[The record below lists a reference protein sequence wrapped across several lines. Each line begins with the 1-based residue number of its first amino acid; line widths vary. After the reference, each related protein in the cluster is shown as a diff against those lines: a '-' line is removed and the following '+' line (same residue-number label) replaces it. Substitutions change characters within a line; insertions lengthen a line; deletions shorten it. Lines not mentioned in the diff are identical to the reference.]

1 MNCKPSSMR
10 KMVNFFK
17 RNLPISK
24 SLKSVAVE
32 TSLHL
37 CWLEVGEEI
46 KITVY
51 ILEAEM

>member
-1 MNCKPSSMR
+1 MR
-10 KMVNFFK
+10 KMVNFFLK
-17 RNLPISK
+17 EFTNIK
-24 SLKSVAVE
+24 NLKSVAVE

>member
-1 MNCKPSSMR
+1 MNCIPSSMR
-10 KMVNFFK
+10 KMVNFFL
-17 RNLPISK
+17 RDLPISK

-46 KITVY
+46 KLTVY